1 MKKTGLNRYVYDF
14 IAYHAAIAVNDILY
28 IHKCLMKKNII
39 RYKNFGFIKKLVV
52 VAIKFLVVIY

>member
-28 IHKCLMKKNII
+28 IHKCLMKKKYNKIQ
-39 RYKNFGFIKKLVV
+39 
-52 VAIKFLVVIY
+52 KFWIY